1 MTTPAYDTV
10 NWHRIGTD
18 DSAAA
23 MRFYGEVFGWKFTLD
38 AGGARELVGGRG
50 DDDRPGGSAAA
61 GAPESNQ
68 ASFLVVVRDVAAAC
82 ARAEA
87 EGGRV
92 IMPATTA
99 PNGLVFATIADPAGN
114 EFGVYSPPPSP

>member
-10 NWHRIGTD
+10 NWLQIGTD

-23 MRFYGEVFGWKFTLD
+23 GRFYGEVFGWKLTLD
-38 AGGARELVGGRG
+38 AGATRELVGARG
-50 DDDRPGGSAAA
+50 GDGRPGGPAAA
-61 GAPESNQ
+61 PEGNQ

-114 EFGVYSPPPSP
+114 EFGVYSPPASP